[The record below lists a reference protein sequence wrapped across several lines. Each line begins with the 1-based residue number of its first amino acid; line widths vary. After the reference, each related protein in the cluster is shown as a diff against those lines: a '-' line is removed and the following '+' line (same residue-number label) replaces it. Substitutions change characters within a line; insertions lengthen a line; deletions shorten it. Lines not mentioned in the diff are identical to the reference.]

1 MYVYSSVGSPVGL
14 LRAERLGVLS
24 GVEFFFFFVFRFS
37 FFFFS
42 LWREKEISPCCNSGC
57 YSGRGVPG
65 DAVNS
70 NTIYRQAI

>member
-37 FFFFS
+37 FFFFPVEGKRNIA
-42 LWREKEISPCCNSGC
+42 LLQQWVLLR
-57 YSGRGVPG
+57 
-65 DAVNS
+65 
-70 NTIYRQAI
+70 